1 MAKAQKLVL
10 VDGSWLIFRAFF
22 AIPASFRT
30 VTGLPTNAVYGFATM
45 FRKLMAGRRPDLGAV
60 AFDPPG
66 GLRRDQKY
74 PEYKAQRPPLPE
86 ELVRQL
92 PHIDRIVQ
100 ANNFPVLRL
109 DGYEADDV
117 IGTLARRGAEAGMEV
132 VIVAGDKDFAQLI
145 DGRVRMFDP
154 MRDVTYDPDLVF
166 KKWGVRPD
174 QIVDLLALMGDDS
187 DNIPGVDGIGH
198 KGACTL
204 LAKYGSVDGVYA
216 HLDELKGAL
225 KARLEAGKAN
235 ALLSRDLATIET
247 SAPVPQDLDALRLEP
262 PDPEA
267 LDALY
272 RELEFNSLLTGKAS
286 ASGKPALPVQVC
298 DTPELARA
306 ALAALRGQEVA
317 VAPLIEPPTPEFA
330 GLVGLALAV
339 PGGQPCYLP
348 FAGAG
353 RSLGEAGYELVRAW
367 LADASAPKAAHDVKE
382 LWKACR
388 RHGLA
393 LDGAGRDTM
402 LLSFLVEPTRC
413 VPHRLEQVAR
423 EYLQQAVPSRK
434 ELTGSGQKE
443 LPLRE
448 VPVAGAAA
456 YAGALASQVAA
467 LAPLLV
473 ERLRKLELEEHYRT
487 RELPLALV
495 LGQMELDGIKVDR
508 EDLRAMGVELRER
521 KAALEARIHAL
532 AGREFNVGSN
542 AQLAAVLFEELKLP
556 VVKKTK
562 TGYSTDAEVL
572 ERLAPRHEIAKVVLE
587 QRSLAKLINTYT
599 DVLQD
604 AVSPLTGRI
613 HATFQQTVGVSG
625 RLISTA
631 PDLQR
636 TPVRTPEGQRIRQA
650 FIAEPGNELISA
662 DWSQIELRVLA
673 HFSRD
678 PALLDSFRRGLDVH
692 RRTASELFH
701 VPFEEVTAAQRGVG
715 KTINFATIYG
725 QGATAL
731 SQILGIERKEAQRYI
746 EHYFE
751 TYSGVREW
759 LDETIAQAK
768 ERGYVTTLLGRRRW
782 IPELSSHSP
791 MDEQAGE
798 RIAAN
803 TPIQGSAAD
812 LCKLAMLQVAA
823 GLREQALKAKLLLQV
838 HDELVLEAPEAE
850 VEEVS
855 ALVRGAMEKPWPLE
869 VPLVVNLGV
878 GRSWGEAH

>member
-1 MAKAQKLVL
+1 M
-10 VDGSWLIFRAFF
+10 
-22 AIPASFRT
+22 
-30 VTGLPTNAVYGFATM
+30 
-45 FRKLMAGRRPDLGAV
+45 
-60 AFDPPG
+60 
-66 GLRRDQKY
+66 KY
-74 PEYKAQRPPLPE
+74 PQYKAQRPPLPE
-86 ELVRQL
+86 ELLRQL
-92 PHIDRIVQ
+92 PHIDRVVQ
-100 ANNFPVLRL
+100 ANRFPVLRAE
-109 DGYEADDV
+109 GYEADDV
-117 IGTLARRGAEAGMEV
+117 IGTLARRGAAAGMEV
-132 VIVAGDKDFAQLI
+132 VIVAGDKDFAQLV
-145 DGRVRMFDP
+145 GGQVRMFDP
-154 MRDVTYDPDLVF
+154 MREVTYDPELVF

-174 QIVDLLALMGDDS
+174 QMADLLALMGDDT

-198 KGACTL
+198 KGACAL

-216 HLDELKGAL
+216 HLDELKGAV
-225 KARLEAGKAN
+225 KTKLEAGKQS
-235 ALLSRDLATIET
+235 ALLSRELAIIET
-247 SAPVPQDLDALRLEP
+247 DAPVAPDLEALRLDP
-262 PDPEA
+262 PDPMV
-267 LDALY
+267 LDTLY
-272 RELEFNSLLTGKAS
+272 RELEFNSLLTGGP
-286 ASGKPALPVQVC
+286 ASGTATAAAARVQVC
-298 DTPELARA
+298 DTPELAKA
-306 ALAALRGQEVA
+306 VLAELRGREVA
-317 VAPLIEPPTPEFA
+317 VAPLIDPPTAEHP

-348 FAGAG
+348 FAGEG
-353 RSLGEAGYELVRAW
+353 GTVLGGAGYDLLRGW
-367 LADASAPKAAHDVKE
+367 LADPEATKVAHDVKE

-388 RHGLA
+388 RHGLE
-393 LDGAGRDTM
+393 LQGARLDTM
-402 LLSFLVEPTRC
+402 LLSFLAEPTRC

-423 EYLQQAVPSRK
+423 EYLQQTVPSRK
-434 ELTGSGQKE
+434 SVTGSGQKE
-443 LPLRE
+443 LLLRQ
-448 VPVAGAAA
+448 VPVAAAA
-456 YAGALASQVAA
+456 SYAGALAAQVAA
-467 LAPLLV
+467 LAPILS
-473 ERLRKLELEEHYRT
+473 ERVGKLGLEEHYRT
-487 RELPLALV
+487 HELPLALV

-508 EDLRAMGVELRER
+508 ADLKVMGVELRER

-532 AGREFNVGSN
+532 AGHEFNVGSN
-542 AQLAAVLFEELKLP
+542 AQLATVLFEELKLP

-562 TGYSTDAEVL
+562 TGYSTDADVL
-572 ERLAPRHEIAKVVLE
+572 ERLAPKHEIAKAVLD

-625 RLISTA
+625 RLISTD

-636 TPVRTPEGQRIRQA
+636 TPVRTPEGKRIRQA
-650 FIAEPGNELISA
+650 FIAEPGNRIISA
-662 DWSQIELRVLA
+662 DWSRIELRVLA

-701 VPFEEVTAAQRGVG
+701 VGFEEVTAEQRGVG
-715 KTINFATIYG
+715 KTINFATVYG

-759 LDETIAQAK
+759 LDETIAAAK
-768 ERGYVTTLLGRRRW
+768 ACGYVTTLLGRRRW

-812 LCKLAMLQVAA
+812 LCKLAMLRVAK
-823 GLREQALKAKLLLQV
+823 GLRDKALKAKLLLQV
-838 HDELVLEAPEAE
+838 HDELVLEVPEPE

-855 ALVRGAMEKPWPLE
+855 ALVRDAMEQPSAPEVPLE